1 MGSSHGP
8 ALRESTLKIERNK
21 KPGASV
27 AMTELKASGRC
38 AALSGNG
45 VWEQGSPFCSFN
57 A

>member
-8 ALRESTLKIERNK
+8 AQREPTLKIERNK

-27 AMTELKASGRC
+27 GMTELKASGRC

-45 VWEQGSPFCSFN
+45 VREQGGPFCSFN

>member
-8 ALRESTLKIERNK
+8 ALREPTLKIERNK

-27 AMTELKASGRC
+27 GMTELKASGRC

-45 VWEQGSPFCSFN
+45 VREQGGPFCSFN